1 MNLRQLFQRMTSRE
15 KTLLVAFVW
24 VILIILFSFT
34 LKDFRTFL
42 SGWSA
47 TGRELKQQ
55 QTFLNQAADINS
67 GLDQELEF
75 YNSERI
81 YDLASLTGRVDQLA
95 KQAGISNF
103 TFNTN
108 SEEQDIHVEHTIR
121 LNVRDTPIDKLMAL
135 DAALNLESPYINKA
149 GVSLKSDTRNTEL
162 LDATIIL
169 NSFELK
175 PGGITAN

>member
-1 MNLRQLFQRMTSRE
+1 MN
-15 KTLLVAFVW
+15 
-24 VILIILFSFT
+24 
-34 LKDFRTFL
+34 
-42 SGWSA
+42 
-47 TGRELKQQ
+47 
-55 QTFLNQAADINS
+55 
-67 GLDQELEF
+67 
-75 YNSERI
+75 
-81 YDLASLTGRVDQLA
+81 DLASLTGRVDQLA